1 MFFFC
6 PETAYRRA
14 TQYNTDLSSNSQTHI
29 LPFNG
34 RVTPAA
40 MDFPDPIPALS
51 KEAGATP
58 IENLDTDIPPPR
70 ATFLQSLALFNG
82 RKTSDSLWKLVLRP
96 VVLIVHPA
104 VFWGMLT
111 QGALIGWSV
120 MIGVVLAYIFML
132 APVRFHEEQIGYMY
146 AGAFLGAML
155 GFLLA
160 GMLADWSTR
169 VMTRWNK
176 GVFEPEFRILLV
188 LPQAITGITGV
199 FLFGWTASKP
209 ATYGWAL
216 PDFFFGME

>member
-1 MFFFC
+1 
-6 PETAYRRA
+6 
-14 TQYNTDLSSNSQTHI
+14 
-29 LPFNG
+29 
-34 RVTPAA
+34 
-40 MDFPDPIPALS
+40 MDFPDPIPVLS

-82 RKTSDSLWKLVLRP
+82 RKTSDSLWKLILRP
-96 VVLIVHPA
+96 IVLIVHPA

-120 MIGVVLAYIFML
+120 MIGVVIAYIFMM

-146 AGAFLGAML
+146 TGAFLGAML

-199 FLFGWTASKP
+199 FLFGWVASKP
-209 ATYGWAL
+209 ETYGWAL

>member
-1 MFFFC
+1 
-6 PETAYRRA
+6 
-14 TQYNTDLSSNSQTHI
+14 
-29 LPFNG
+29 
-34 RVTPAA
+34 

-82 RKTSDSLWKLVLRP
+82 RKTSDSLWKLVLR
-96 VVLIVHPA
+96 
-104 VFWGMLT
+104 
-111 QGALIGWSV
+111 LIGWSV
-120 MIGVVLAYIFML
+120 MIGVVIAYIFMM

-160 GMLADWSTR
+160 GLLADWSTR

-209 ATYGWAL
+209 ETYGWAV